1 MQNTYAVL
9 PQSGEA
15 QLRIF
20 NGFNCPVIVD
30 VHGSTTDNEIEPM
43 DFWKAPTLEVDGEK
57 VYHVNIHNESL
68 CSSSIDLGEY
78 VNVTEKQVTCNKYM
92 MRT

>member
-1 MQNTYAVL
+1 MQDTYAVL
-9 PQSGEA
+9 PQNGEA

-30 VHGSTTDNEIEPM
+30 VPGIATHNIESL
-43 DFWKAPTLEVDGEK
+43 DFWKAPPLPADGEK
-57 VYHVNIHNESL
+57 IYPVNISNVP
-68 CSSSIDLGEY
+68 CSNNIGFYE
-78 VNVTEKQVTCNKYM
+78 NVAVKEMQVTFNKYV